1 MAQSIEGRSRELL
14 EQPNFCHVGSLRE
27 DGSPHVVPVW
37 VDTDGGYALLN
48 TAEGRVW
55 ANNAER
61 DPRLALTVANRE
73 NPYEYV
79 TIRGRVEEITREGA
93 DEHIDKLA
101 KKYLGLDEYP
111 LRQPGEQRV
120 ILRVSAE
127 RVHHMD
133 PGS

>member
-37 VDTDGGYALLN
+37 VDTDGSYALLN

-61 DPRLALTVANRE
+61 DPRLALTVAHRE

>member
-37 VDTDGGYALLN
+37 VDTDGTYALLN

-55 ANNAER
+55 ANNAQR

-93 DEHIDKLA
+93 DEHIDRLA
-101 KKYLGLDEYP
+101 KKYMGLDEYP

-120 ILRVSAE
+120 IVRVAPE

-133 PGS
+133 PNG